1 MKKYLK
7 NTFIRAILLL
17 VFILFAQLLMAIAD
31 YFAALSQQ
39 STLHQSV
46 PLVNEGLPGQI
57 EIVSTGS
64 MSGANLSLVHD
75 LTTPS
80 PLLLPLKT
88 LSDFTDTPVASSA
101 SIITNKGKLQVRLF
115 PQLAPVAVANWLSL
129 AEQGFYQQTKIHRHE
144 PGFVIQMGDPHSRS
158 ASSEAA
164 LLKLGQGYPGYRI
177 IDEFTNEKSF
187 AEVGVL
193 GMAHINVSGQYPNT
207 GGSQFF
213 ITLAPAPEL
222 DGQYTLFGQVIDGLD
237 VLANLTLGDII
248 EQINYEPAP

>member
-7 NTFIRAILLL
+7 NTFVRAILLL
-17 VFILFAQLLMAIAD
+17 IVFVFSAQLLLTLAD
-31 YFAALSQQ
+31 YLVAIGQ
-39 STLHQSV
+39 SSDPTVTVGKQIANL
-46 PLVNEGLPGQI
+46 GQI

-64 MSGANLSLVHD
+64 MSGEKISLSHD

-88 LSDFTDTPVASSA
+88 LSDFANAPVASSA
-101 SIITNKGKLQVRLF
+101 SIITNKGKLKVQLF
-115 PQLAPVAVANWLSL
+115 PELAPVAVANWLAL
-129 AEQGFYQQTKIHRHE
+129 AKQGFYQQLKIHRHE
-144 PGFVIQMGDPHSRS
+144 PDFVVQMGDPASRF

-177 IDEFTNEKSF
+177 IDEFSSAKSF
-187 AEVGVL
+187 AQVGTL
-193 GMAHINVSGQYPNT
+193 GMAHINVAGKYPHT

-213 ITLAPAPEL
+213 ITLSPAPEL
-222 DGQYTLFGQVIDGLD
+222 DGQYTLFGQVSEGLD

-248 EQINYEPAP
+248 EQITYEER

>member
-7 NTFIRAILLL
+7 NTFVRAILLL
-17 VFILFAQLLMAIAD
+17 IIFVFVAQLLLALAD
-31 YFAALSQQ
+31 YLIAVSQPSDVVMITGNQ
-39 STLHQSV
+39 VANL
-46 PLVNEGLPGQI
+46 GQI

-64 MSGANLSLVHD
+64 MSGEKMSLSHD

-88 LSDFTDTPVASSA
+88 LSDFTNAPVASSA
-101 SIITNKGKLQVRLF
+101 SIITNKGELKVELF
-115 PQLAPVAVANWLSL
+115 PELAPVTVANWLTL
-129 AEQGFYQQTKIHRHE
+129 ADQNFYQQLKIHRHE
-144 PGFVIQMGDPHSRS
+144 PNFVVQMGDPLSRH

-177 IDEFTNEKSF
+177 IDEFSREKSF
-187 AEVGVL
+187 AQVGAL
-193 GMAHINVSGQYPNT
+193 GMAHINLAGKYPHT

-222 DGQYTLFGQVIDGLD
+222 DGQYTLFGQVTDGLN
-237 VLANLTLGDII
+237 VLANLTIGDTI
-248 EQINYEPAP
+248 EQITYEER